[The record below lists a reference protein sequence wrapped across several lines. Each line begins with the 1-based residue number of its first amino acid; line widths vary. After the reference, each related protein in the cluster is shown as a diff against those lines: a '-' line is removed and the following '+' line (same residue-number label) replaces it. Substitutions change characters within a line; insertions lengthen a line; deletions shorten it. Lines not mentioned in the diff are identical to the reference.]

1 MTANP
6 LCNTIFTMAEDTTT
20 KGETMTQEEIRQNAL
35 DRAENGQSL
44 VNYGIILSGF
54 VAKGIPEDMINPR
67 ENVFTYSAWQAKG
80 RQVMRGEKGVKIVT
94 RKPCEK
100 KTGDIDPKTGEEKI
114 DRFSIPWTATVFHI
128 TQTEQIDPNKK
139 KRTRKK
145 KGTRKARKPTT
156 STPRDLIQEP
166 VALSMIAEET
176 TDGRREQQEADDR
189 AEAESKQGLLF

>member
-1 MTANP
+1 
-6 LCNTIFTMAEDTTT
+6 MAKQIRTQEPR
-20 KGETMTQEEIRQNAL
+20 TMTQEEIRQNAL
-35 DRAENGQSL
+35 DRAENGRSL
-44 VNYGIILSGF
+44 ANYAQIYEGF
-54 VAKGIPEDMINPR
+54 AAKGIPEDMINPR

-100 KTGDIDPKTGEEKI
+100 KRPGDIDPETGKEKV

-139 KRTRKK
+139 RTKKK
-145 KGTRKARKPTT
+145 KGTRKARKPATAA
-156 STPRDLIQEP
+156 PRELIREP

-176 TDGRREQQEADDR
+176 TDGRREQQEADD
-189 AEAESKQGLLF
+189 LF